1 VPKSKKK
8 AFLLPMTTSPIETEV
23 KISVLN
29 SADVL
34 ARLRSAGF
42 RESVGRQFE
51 ANTLYDT
58 PENRL
63 RQDGTILRLRQSGDH
78 GGVITWKGPGVPGP
92 HKSRPELETTVGSV
106 QTLHQILTSIGFR
119 PSFRYE
125 KYRTEFK
132 SDDPAGVATLDETP
146 IGIFLELEGPG
157 DWIDKT
163 AKVLGFSREAYIL
176 ESYGKL
182 YIADCERRGIGPRD
196 MVFPSGS

>member
-1 VPKSKKK
+1 
-8 AFLLPMTTSPIETEV
+8 MTDSPIETEV

-29 SADVL
+29 SADLL
-34 ARLRSAGF
+34 ARLHSAGF
-42 RESVGRQFE
+42 HESVERQFE

-63 RQDGTILRLRQSGDH
+63 RQDGTILRLRQLGNHDSA
-78 GGVITWKGPGVPGP
+78 ITWKGPGAPGP
-92 HKSRPELETTVGSV
+92 YKSRPELETTVGSI

-125 KYRTEFK
+125 KYRTEFR
-132 SDDPAGVATLDETP
+132 SDDMAGVVTLDETP

-163 AKVLGFSREAYIL
+163 AKVLGFSRKAYIL

-182 YIADCERRGIGPRD
+182 YIADCERRGVEPTH